1 MGLGET
7 EDKMERWIYDSMNY
21 LELYN
26 ISYTATGADSFQ
38 AISEYDYKYNIKSS
52 KSKCLWLCDGFADK
66 VLLVFPL
73 KSYNDLEVE
82 KMHDNDIYATA
93 RKSNCIIWNLVG
105 KCTQALRH
113 R

>member
-26 ISYTATGADSFQ
+26 ISYTGADSFQ
-38 AISEYDYKYNIKSS
+38 AISEYNYNIKSS
-52 KSKCLWLCDGFADK
+52 KSKCLWLCDGFAVKLK

-82 KMHDNDIYATA
+82 KRYIYDICN
-93 RKSNCIIWNLVG
+93 SWEE
-105 KCTQALRH
+105 
-113 R
+113 